1 MQKEYFAVEDSTALD
16 PMQLQEQVVA
26 LHQKPWQ
33 GLSRIECHQHMNIE
47 VVIGWKHVLSTD
59 LR

>member
-26 LHQKPWQ
+26 LRQKPW
-33 GLSRIECHQHMNIE
+33 
-47 VVIGWKHVLSTD
+47 
-59 LR
+59 